1 MPPVTLLQMSSP
13 PEKPSC
19 LLVSAHAQQ
28 ARLGA
33 QVSVAGRL
41 EPGVYSRAVGSRVA
55 AEPTGVPDVLPR
67 RTPTASGCSSRH
79 LPIQA
84 SALPDMEPSKMEPSS
99 MESPNAGSPDVGP
112 PRVESSGSED
122 RGKAWAERC
131 PIGEES
137 PARREAWRQGWEYR
151 KERGPGTPKMEVAA
165 EMAGRPDLV
174 SEWLEGFSTADKHFT
189 GPEAR
194 PLTL

>member
-1 MPPVTLLQMSSP
+1 
-13 PEKPSC
+13 
-19 LLVSAHAQQ
+19 
-28 ARLGA
+28 
-33 QVSVAGRL
+33 
-41 EPGVYSRAVGSRVA
+41 
-55 AEPTGVPDVLPR
+55 
-67 RTPTASGCSSRH
+67 
-79 LPIQA
+79 
-84 SALPDMEPSKMEPSS
+84 MEPPSI
-99 MESPNAGSPDVGP
+99 ESPDVGP

-137 PARREAWRQGWEYR
+137 PARREAWRQSWEYR

-174 SEWLEGFSTADKHFT
+174 SEWLEGFGAADEHFT
-189 GPEAR
+189 GPEAG